1 MIEYAAGLWSHAPK
15 LGLAIV
21 VIALVWGVV
30 RIFRSR
36 RPTAPARPLVP
47 PMSPDDPANLDS
59 SHIGGPL
66 LESTIDPYGRRSGP
80 ITKSG
85 SR

>member
-21 VIALVWGVV
+21 AIALLWGVV
-30 RIFRSR
+30 RILRSR
-36 RPTAPARPLVP
+36 RPSAPARTLMR
-47 PMSPDDPANLDS
+47 PMSQDDPANLDS

-66 LESTIDPYGRRSGP
+66 RESTIDPYGRLSGP
-80 ITKSG
+80 MTKSG
-85 SR
+85 SH

>member
-1 MIEYAAGLWSHAPK
+1 MIEYVAGLWSHAPK
-15 LGLAIV
+15 LGLAVV

-36 RPTAPARPLVP
+36 RPTTPPRTLMR

-66 LESTIDPYGRRSGP
+66 LESTIDPHARH
-80 ITKSG
+80 
-85 SR
+85 

>member
-1 MIEYAAGLWSHAPK
+1 MIEYVANMWSHAPK
-15 LGLAIV
+15 LALALI
-21 VIALVWGVV
+21 VIAVVWGLV

-36 RPTAPARPLVP
+36 RSVAPARTLMR
-47 PMSPDDPANLDS
+47 PMSQDDTANLDS

-66 LESTIDPYGRRSGP
+66 LESTIDP
-80 ITKSG
+80 G

>member
-1 MIEYAAGLWSHAPK
+1 MIEYVANMWSHAPK

-21 VIALVWGVV
+21 LIAVVWGLV

-36 RPTAPARPLVP
+36 RPVAPARTLMRPLTQ
-47 PMSPDDPANLDS
+47 DDRANLDS

-66 LESTIDPYGRRSGP
+66 LESTIDPGAR
-80 ITKSG
+80 
-85 SR
+85 

>member
-15 LGLAIV
+15 LGLAIIA
-21 VIALVWGVV
+21 IALVWVVV
-30 RIFRSR
+30 RILRSR
-36 RPTAPARPLVP
+36 RPTTPVRSLLR
-47 PMSPDDPANLDS
+47 PMSQDDPANLDS

-66 LESTIDPYGRRSGP
+66 RENTVDPYGHRSGP